1 MTPTPALDDLRE
13 MLDTL
18 RLHGYAGECYEL
30 SAPKAYVDM
39 LRVDLDAVGVPLE
52 EAHPG
57 DSVNLDLS
65 RRGKLTIN
73 VH

>member
-18 RLHGYAGECYEL
+18 RTHGYAGDHYEL

-39 LRVDLDAVGVPLE
+39 LRVDLDVVGVPLE
-52 EAHPG
+52 EAQPG
-57 DSVNLDLS
+57 DVVNLDLA